1 MTTELSYFPASSP
14 VVLSVATDPSSAAVK
29 NAEALIAKFPI
40 AGLGESALMSRI
52 QQLGIDY
59 QGDVKPLFGNPIM
72 FGATGS
78 QLSSAGA
85 SSNFLFVWVT
95 KDAGKLKSL
104 VGKLGGAHSIGS
116 HDGATL
122 YQAGTTTLAIDDAT
136 ALLGPSTA
144 SVESALDR
152 HAHDTGITQTDYS
165 RLVAGL
171 PTDAL
176 VQVFGNLTGA
186 LSQPSAAKARR
197 IPWVAA
203 LTGYAVT
210 VSANSTGL
218 NFQYRLDTSGAHLTQ
233 AELPFA
239 PSSSPSLAGTMPIT
253 VGIQDPAHIVQF
265 AESAAQAVN
274 PVSYAKFLARQAN
287 ARKKTGVDLNS
298 EVGLLTGSLIVA
310 SDTHT
315 TMARAEVSDPS
326 TASSDLAKLAGA
338 PKDVFSKATSIK
350 SLGGGF
356 YEVRESGTTLTI
368 GVVGNQ
374 LVIGKASTSQLRSFA
389 ASPTT
394 PAAGAQGSVAFRV
407 ALVDLLQLG
416 LKQGTPK
423 VAQSILSSLGD
434 ITGWMSSTSSATSG
448 SATLGVR

>member
-197 IPWVAA
+197 VPWVAA

-210 VSANSTGL
+210 ISANSTGL
-218 NFQYRLDTSGAHLTQ
+218 NFQYRLDTSGGHLTQ

-423 VAQSILSSLGD
+423 IAQSILSSLGD